1 LIRASTIQNTRKSQ
15 TVSQL
20 EKIVES
26 VENSR
31 KEPALLNYK
40 RIDQVGTDVAK
51 TLMARDCKGFGSGR
65 ETQNGVIE
73 SE

>member
-1 LIRASTIQNTRKSQ
+1 M
-15 TVSQL
+15 
-20 EKIVES
+20 ES